1 VGGGWASQRR
11 EQIYGPSLPIGK
23 RGVWPKARPWAWRCT
38 LRGCRPPPS
47 GPSLGVPLAGKGAI
61 IRTWMFQK
69 LLKLLGHIKRF
80 ISTSGHFYTVSEK
93 RLANWHFTPRKMAKY
108 GLKFS
113 ITFLKKN
120 TKVTSQGCQTNI

>member
-1 VGGGWASQRR
+1 
-11 EQIYGPSLPIGK
+11 
-23 RGVWPKARPWAWRCT
+23 
-38 LRGCRPPPS
+38 
-47 GPSLGVPLAGKGAI
+47 
-61 IRTWMFQK
+61 MFQK

-93 RLANWHFTPRKMAKY
+93 RLANWHFPPRKMAKY